1 MKRILSIILT
11 VFISVNSVKAID
23 KYVILISVD
32 GLIPEFY
39 LEDKWSAVNMRRF
52 KEGGVCS
59 KGVISTFPSV
69 TYTAHSTLI
78 TGATPA
84 VHGIYYND
92 FFDYKGSYTS
102 HDFDNLK
109 AITLWESV
117 KKAGGVTAS
126 IEWPITNNQPDC
138 IDFNIPNYVPIDNIS
153 WEKTRQQ
160 EVKPTGFWSEIE
172 SNLTGKISKARY
184 TGLEKDEIVGNI
196 AAYIIKNKK
205 PNLLTVHF
213 LSTDKAQ
220 HIYGRAANTGVPDAV
235 QTVDC
240 AIGKIWRSVQEAGI
254 EDKTAIIITG
264 DHGFATIQAKL
275 APNTILRK
283 MGLISEKGLKADWK
297 AYFAYA
303 SASAFLHT
311 NNTTDTIT
319 ANYIK
324 RELQSLPEYGK
335 YFRIV
340 EKDELTKI
348 GADPRA
354 HFAISPIKGIACN
367 SSIEGK
373 FMQGTGGQYGTHG
386 WYPTDFPEIQS
397 GFIMFGASIKHAT
410 SPLEVIYLQDI
421 APTVAEYLKIEHS
434 NSSGMYIQN
443 LIEENN

>member
-1 MKRILSIILT
+1 MKRIISIIITTL
-11 VFISVNSVKAID
+11 IAVNSTKAID
-23 KYVILISVD
+23 NYVILISVD
-32 GLIPEFY
+32 GLISEFY
-39 LEDKWSAVNMRRF
+39 TEDKWSAVNMRKF
-52 KEGGVCS
+52 KDGGVWS
-59 KGVISTFPSV
+59 KGVISIFPSV
-69 TYTAHSTLI
+69 TYPAHSTII

-92 FFDYKGSYTS
+92 IFDYSSSYKS

-138 IDFNIPNYVPIDNIS
+138 IDFNIPNYMAVEGMS
-153 WEKTRQQ
+153 WEKTREQ
-160 EVKPTGFWSEIE
+160 EIKPKGFWSEIE
-172 SNLTGKISKARY
+172 ANVTGEIFKTRY

-213 LSTDKAQ
+213 LSTDKEQ

-240 AIGKIWRSVQEAGI
+240 AIGKIWRAVQEAGI
-254 EDKTAIIITG
+254 EDSTAIIITG

-275 APNTILRK
+275 APNTVLRK
-283 MGLISEKGLKADWK
+283 MGLISEKGLNADWK
-297 AYFAYA
+297 AYFAYG

-311 NNTTDTIT
+311 KDINDTLT
-319 ANYIK
+319 ANNVK
-324 RELQSLPEYGK
+324 RKLKSLPEYGK

-340 EKDELTKI
+340 EKDELLKI

-367 SSIEGK
+367 RSIEGE
-373 FMQGTGGQYGTHG
+373 FVQGTGGQNGTHG
-386 WYPTDFPEIQS
+386 WFPTDFPEIQS
-397 GFIMFGASIKHAT
+397 GFIMFGAGIKQAS
-410 SPLEVIYLQDI
+410 SPLELIYLQDI
-421 APTVAEYLKIEHS
+421 APTVAEYLGIEH
-434 NSSGMYIQN
+434 NSPSGRYIQN
-443 LIEENN
+443 LIEK